1 MRDRHSNFIGASRG
15 ITAPFA
21 TRETPTGKASPT
33 VLIRT
38 LTANRRLA
46 VRNIVNAL
54 FVRDGMVLLARRSPH
69 RTTYPAL
76 WSFPGGHVEHHE
88 TLTDALIRELREEV
102 GVIPTLFSFL
112 ATILDPHTPESDPA
126 TYHMYA
132 VSAWTG
138 GEPTLL
144 GDEHTELRWFPP
156 TAAIALPDLALE
168 EYRPLF
174 KHLAGM
180 RRRH

>member
-1 MRDRHSNFIGASRG
+1 
-15 ITAPFA
+15 
-21 TRETPTGKASPT
+21 
-33 VLIRT
+33 
-38 LTANRRLA
+38 
-46 VRNIVNAL
+46 VRSIVNAL
-54 FVRDGMVLLARRSPH
+54 FIRDGMVLLARRSPH

-76 WSFPGGHVEHHE
+76 WSFPGGHVEQDE

-102 GVIPTLFSFL
+102 GVVPTSFSFL
-112 ATILDPHTPESDPA
+112 TTITDPHAPETDPA
-126 TYHMYA
+126 IYHVYSVM
-132 VSAWTG
+132 AWDG
-138 GEPTLL
+138 GEPILL

-174 KHLAGM
+174 RHLTNM